1 MATPIDHENATRLAI
16 MEVEWKHMK
25 ATVEDLKF
33 SNARQEATLNEL
45 LRTMHEAKGGW
56 RAMLAMGAAAGTIGG
71 FINWLVSQMKG

>member
-1 MATPIDHENATRLAI
+1 MTTPIDHENATRLAV

-33 SNARQEATLNEL
+33 SNARQEAALNEL

-56 RAMLAMGAAAGTIGG
+56 RVLLMMGGAAGTVGAVITWVLSHWRG
-71 FINWLVSQMKG
+71 

>member
-1 MATPIDHENATRLAI
+1 

-56 RAMLAMGAAAGTIGG
+56 RVLLAMGGAAGTVGAVIS
-71 FINWLVSQMKG
+71 WALSHWKG

>member
-1 MATPIDHENATRLAI
+1 MTTPIDHENATRLAV

-56 RAMLAMGAAAGTIGG
+56 RVLLMMGGAAGTVGA
-71 FINWLVSQMKG
+71 FVTWALSHWKG